1 MKVDPALLR
10 QRLRHIRNE
19 LGVLGL
25 RRSNIEAVGSAVKPS
40 ALRKV
45 MRRIAVLQAE
55 EVAVRQS
62 LGDLQPGVTLVQSPR
77 RSTSATRSWRKGFMY
92 GNQGRTSGSADHRKG

>member
-25 RRSNIEAVGSAVKPS
+25 RRSNIVAAGNAVKPS

-45 MRRIAVLQAE
+45 MRRIAVLHAE
-55 EVAVRQS
+55 EVAIRQS
-62 LGDLQPGVTLVQSPR
+62 LGDLQPGVTLVQSTR
-77 RSTSATRSWRKGFMY
+77 RSTNATRSWRKGFSY
-92 GNQGRTSGSADHRKG
+92 GNQGRTAGPADHREG